1 MSRSDSVG
9 LDALGAFSP
18 VLPRSSPPL
27 TEGGRGGREGKR
39 KGGEGKEGNFEL
51 VLTEHQVG
59 YTSHQHTQIIHP
71 LPGHVQ
77 IGGHLALQSLH
88 LQGFIS

>member
-27 TEGGRGGREGKR
+27 TEGGRGGRERGR
-39 KGGEGKEGNFEL
+39 EEKERRE
-51 VLTEHQVG
+51 
-59 YTSHQHTQIIHP
+59 
-71 LPGHVQ
+71 
-77 IGGHLALQSLH
+77 SL
-88 LQGFIS
+88 S